1 MGKYQG
7 KTEMNDSNNKSDFD
21 KMIEKIQNEV
31 YEQERM
37 IFSDRVI
44 KEYNDPKNIG
54 KMPQPDVF
62 ATLTGW
68 CGDTMEI
75 YLKMDHDIIED
86 ISFMTDGCG
95 ATIAC
100 GSMLTS
106 MVKGKSVEEVKA
118 ITDNDL
124 IAVLEGL
131 PEENLHCAHLAIIT
145 LEKALEML
153 E

>member
-1 MGKYQG
+1 
-7 KTEMNDSNNKSDFD
+7 MNDSNNKSDFD
-21 KMIEKIQNEV
+21 KMMEKIQNEV

-44 KEYNDPKNIG
+44 KEYNNPKNIG
-54 KMPQPDVF
+54 KMAQPDAF

-75 YLKMDHDIIED
+75 YLKMDHDIVKD

-100 GSMLTS
+100 GSILTS

-118 ITDNDL
+118 IADNDL
-124 IAVLEGL
+124 VTALDGL

>member
-1 MGKYQG
+1 MTG
-7 KTEMNDSNNKSDFD
+7 SNNKSDFD
-21 KMIEKIQNEV
+21 KMIDKIQNEI

-37 IFSDRVI
+37 IFSERVI
-44 KEYNDPKNIG
+44 EEYNNPKNIG
-54 KMPQPDVF
+54 KMAQPDAF

-100 GSMLTS
+100 GSILTS
-106 MVKGKSVEEVKA
+106 MVKGKSVEEAKA
-118 ITDNDL
+118 ITDDDL
-124 IAVLEGL
+124 ITALEGL
-131 PEENLHCAHLAIIT
+131 PEENLHCAHLTIIT
-145 LEKALEML
+145 LEKALKIL

>member
-1 MGKYQG
+1 M
-7 KTEMNDSNNKSDFD
+7 TDSNNKSDFD
-21 KMIEKIQNEV
+21 KMMEKIQNEV

-44 KEYNDPKNIG
+44 KEYNNPKNIG
-54 KMPQPDVF
+54 KMPQPDAF

-106 MVKGKSVEEVKA
+106 MAKGKSVEDVKA
-118 ITDNDL
+118 ITDDDL
-124 IAVLEGL
+124 VTTLEGL

-145 LEKALEML
+145 LEKALQML

>member
-1 MGKYQG
+1 
-7 KTEMNDSNNKSDFD
+7 MNDSNNKSDFD

-31 YEQERM
+31 YEQEQM
-37 IFSDRVI
+37 IFSERVI
-44 KEYNDPKNIG
+44 EEYNNPKNIG
-54 KMPQPDVF
+54 KMVQPDAF

-106 MVKGKSVEEVKA
+106 MVKGKSIEEVKA
-118 ITDNDL
+118 ITDDDL
-124 IAVLEGL
+124 ITALEGL
-131 PEENLHCAHLAIIT
+131 PKENLHCAHLAVIT

-153 E
+153 

>member
-1 MGKYQG
+1 
-7 KTEMNDSNNKSDFD
+7 MNDSNNKSDFD
-21 KMIEKIQNEV
+21 MMIEKIQNEV

-44 KEYNDPKNIG
+44 KEYNNPKNIG
-54 KMPQPDVF
+54 KMAQPDAF

-75 YLKMDHDIIED
+75 YLKMDHDIVKD

-100 GSMLTS
+100 GSILTS

-118 ITDNDL
+118 IADNDL
-124 IAVLEGL
+124 VTALDGL

>member
-1 MGKYQG
+1 
-7 KTEMNDSNNKSDFD
+7 MNDSNNKSDFD

-118 ITDNDL
+118 ITDDDL
-124 IAVLEGL
+124 VTALEGL
-131 PEENLHCAHLAIIT
+131 PEENLHCAHLAVIT

>member
-1 MGKYQG
+1 
-7 KTEMNDSNNKSDFD
+7 MNDSNNKSDFD

-106 MVKGKSVEEVKA
+106 MVKGKSVEEAEA

-124 IAVLEGL
+124 VTALEGL

>member
-1 MGKYQG
+1 M
-7 KTEMNDSNNKSDFD
+7 TDSANKSDFD
-21 KMIEKIQNEV
+21 KMIDKIQNEI

-37 IFSDRVI
+37 IFSERVI
-44 KEYNDPKNIG
+44 EEYNNPKNIG
-54 KMPQPDVF
+54 KMAQPDAF

-100 GSMLTS
+100 GSILTS
-106 MVKGKSVEEVKA
+106 MVKGKSVEEAKA
-118 ITDNDL
+118 ITDDDL
-124 IAVLEGL
+124 ITALQGL
-131 PEENLHCAHLAIIT
+131 PEENLHCAHLTIIT
-145 LEKALEML
+145 LEKALKIL

>member
-1 MGKYQG
+1 M
-7 KTEMNDSNNKSDFD
+7 TDSNNKSDFD
-21 KMIEKIQNEV
+21 KMMEKIQNEV

-44 KEYNDPKNIG
+44 KEYNNPKNIG
-54 KMPQPDVF
+54 KMPQPDAF

-75 YLKMDHDIIED
+75 YLKMDHNIIED

-106 MVKGKSVEEVKA
+106 MAKGKSVEEVKA
-118 ITDNDL
+118 ITDDDL
-124 IAVLEGL
+124 VTTLEGL